1 MAQVYY
7 FSSMIDE
14 NLLRSKNIKIYD
26 SKVSTLNGYTIE
38 HKRNINEINISDS
51 FLKEDINNFVQGM
64 SFLIDEN
71 DLSKIDKIEK
81 YPNNRNKLN
90 VMVSFRGDKKD
101 IPLKEAIVYVGKDDF
116 NSSRAIE
123 NWRPQKQM
131 MKIKS
136 ENKTLAMDYNKKL
149 GGAHMVT
156 FEQYKE
162 DLEYKKLN
170 ENYLIL
176 EDEKDQLFNKVTK
189 DIEEQKK
196 EKDDDFSTKV
206 KKHLEKYKTIYTIA
220 GSTLAL
226 SLLTFFVLKSFK
238 ESNFKKSDG
247 FNPGNFNNSDKISD
261 EGLKKISDYKKEMDI
276 LYNDYKIDY
285 KDYYKKQD
293 EIMDD
298 FFEKIKK
305 GKKIDNKDNTTLE
318 KLHDELK
325 KLRVKRDDNLDNI

>member
-170 ENYLIL
+170 ENEY
-176 EDEKDQLFNKVTK
+176 
-189 DIEEQKK
+189 
-196 EKDDDFSTKV
+196 
-206 KKHLEKYKTIYTIA
+206 
-220 GSTLAL
+220 
-226 SLLTFFVLKSFK
+226 
-238 ESNFKKSDG
+238 
-247 FNPGNFNNSDKISD
+247 
-261 EGLKKISDYKKEMDI
+261 
-276 LYNDYKIDY
+276 
-285 KDYYKKQD
+285 
-293 EIMDD
+293 
-298 FFEKIKK
+298 
-305 GKKIDNKDNTTLE
+305 
-318 KLHDELK
+318 
-325 KLRVKRDDNLDNI
+325 